1 MEDKL
6 EKMLKAA
13 LSADF
18 LPEKSIDDEI
28 LERAKEKS
36 IMSKTGNKKVKIAV
50 IACAAAAVC
59 TLTAAAAYRLLSPSE
74 AALRVENATL
84 SQAFEGENAVLSD
97 ETRIDGD
104 YSVTFMGAV
113 SGKNIE
119 ISDNLYFLDGEL
131 LDERTYAVVAI
142 SRTDGKPMGDEH
154 LFVSPYI
161 KGLDPLRYNIVTMK
175 GGYRGFTENG
185 VMYRI
190 ISCDNIEMFAD
201 RGLYIGVSDAKGV
214 FFDRN
219 AYNYNAETGEMTE
232 NPDFDGV
239 NVLFDLPIDVSKAD
253 PDAAAKYLSDLE
265 KGFGG
270 GTDSEEPSEGE
281 GVPEPEVTAETV
293 SEFYEWEPVDEDVVY
308 IKAE

>member
-6 EKMLKAA
+6 EKMLKTA

-18 LPEKSIDDEI
+18 LPEKSINDEI

-36 IMSKTGNKKVKIAV
+36 IMSKTGNKKVKIAI

-74 AALRVENATL
+74 AAERVDNPAL
-84 SQAFEGENAVLSD
+84 SQAFEGENAVLTG
-97 ETRIDGD
+97 ETRTDGE
-104 YSVTFMGAV
+104 YSVTFLGAV
-113 SGKNIE
+113 SGKNSN
-119 ISDNLYFLDGEL
+119 ISDNLYFLNGEL

-142 SRTDGKPMGDEH
+142 SRTDGKPMEDAP

-161 KGLDPLRYNIVTMK
+161 KGLDPLKYNIATMK
-175 GGYRGFTENG
+175 GGYRGFAENG
-185 VMYRI
+185 VVYRI

-201 RGLYIGVSDAKGV
+201 RGLYIGVSDADGV
-214 FFDRN
+214 FFNRD
-219 AYNYNAETGEMTE
+219 AYNYNAETGEITE

-239 NVLFDLPIDVSKAD
+239 NLLFDLPIDVSKAD
-253 PDAAAKYLSDLE
+253 PDAAAEYINKME
-265 KGFGG
+265 IFFGG

-281 GVPEPEVTAETV
+281 GVPEPEVTAEAV
-293 SEFYEWEPVDEDVVY
+293 SEFHEWEQVEESAVY
-308 IKAE
+308 VKAE

>member
-6 EKMLKAA
+6 DKMLKTA

-18 LPEKSIDDEI
+18 LPEKSINDEI

-36 IMSKTGNKKVKIAV
+36 DMSKTGNKKVKIAV

-74 AALRVENATL
+74 AAKRVDNAVL
-84 SQAFEGENAVLSD
+84 SQAFEGEDAVLTG
-97 ETRIDGD
+97 ETRTDGN

-113 SGKNIE
+113 SGKNSN

-142 SRTDGKPMGDEH
+142 SRTDGKPMGDEQ

-185 VMYRI
+185 VVYRI

-214 FFDRN
+214 FFDRD
-219 AYNYNAETGEMTE
+219 AYIYNAETGEIRS
-232 NPDFDGV
+232 NPNFDGL
-239 NVLFDLPIDVSKAD
+239 NLLFDLPIDISKAD
-253 PDAAAKYLSDLE
+253 PEAAAEYLGE
-265 KGFGG
+265 KEIFLSG
-270 GTDSEEPSEGE
+270 GTDSEPPSDS
-281 GVPEPEVTAETV
+281 TAETV
-293 SEFYEWEPVDEDVVY
+293 SVSGEWTKESAVY
-308 IKAE
+308 VKAE

>member
-1 MEDKL
+1 MENKLDKL
-6 EKMLKAA
+6 LKTA

-18 LPEKSIDDEI
+18 LPEKSINDEI

-36 IMSKTGNKKVKIAV
+36 DMSKTGNKKVKITV

-74 AALRVENATL
+74 AAKRVDNAAL
-84 SQAFEGENAVLSD
+84 SQAFEGENAVLTG
-97 ETRIDGD
+97 ETRTDGE
-104 YSVTFMGAV
+104 YSVTFLGAV
-113 SGKNIE
+113 SGKNSN

-142 SRTDGKPMGDEH
+142 SRTDGKPMEDKN

-185 VMYRI
+185 VVYRI
-190 ISCDNIEMFAD
+190 INCDNIEMFAD

-214 FFDRN
+214 FFDKN
-219 AYNYNAETGEMTE
+219 AFNYNAETGEITE
-232 NPDFDGV
+232 NPDFDGL
-239 NVLFDLPIDVSKAD
+239 NLLFDLPIDISKAD
-253 PDAAAKYLSDLE
+253 PDAAEKYVNE
-265 KGFGG
+265 KKGLYDGS
-270 GTDSEEPSEGE
+270 DSEEPSEGDIL
-281 GVPEPEVTAETV
+281 PEPEKTAETV
-293 SEFYEWEPVDEDVVY
+293 PEFHEWELDDEGAVY
-308 IKAE
+308 LKSE

>member
-6 EKMLKAA
+6 DKMLKTA

-18 LPEKSIDDEI
+18 LPEKSINDEI

-36 IMSKTGNKKVKIAV
+36 DMSKTGNKKAKIAL

-74 AALRVENATL
+74 AAKRVDNAVL
-84 SQAFEGENAVLSD
+84 SQAFEGEDAVLTG
-97 ETRIDGD
+97 ETRTDGN

-113 SGKNIE
+113 SGKNSN

-142 SRTDGKPMGDEH
+142 SRTDGKPMGDEQ

-185 VMYRI
+185 VVYRI

-214 FFDRN
+214 FFDRD
-219 AYNYNAETGEMTE
+219 AYIYNAETGEIRS
-232 NPDFDGV
+232 NPNFDGL
-239 NVLFDLPIDVSKAD
+239 NLLFDLPIDISKAD
-253 PDAAAKYLSDLE
+253 PEAAAEYLGE
-265 KGFGG
+265 KEIFLSG
-270 GTDSEEPSEGE
+270 GTDSEPPSDS
-281 GVPEPEVTAETV
+281 TAETV
-293 SEFYEWEPVDEDVVY
+293 SVSGEWTKESAVY
-308 IKAE
+308 VKAE